1 MRSTAALRR
10 SLRDL
15 RRSIRHAVA
24 SSDSDVHI
32 VSPKQVKTAINVGES
47 GGDQSASASQHAP
60 IIQNGRRRG

>member
-1 MRSTAALRR
+1 MRSTEALHR
-10 SLRDL
+10 SLRNL

-24 SSDSDVHI
+24 NADGDVNI